1 MTYEEALILKKQKSN
16 LIGTVDEKGFTI
28 GEILIVPTNEK
39 SRNDF
44 FMSYLLN
51 RNADMSI
58 ESFINEPMELWA
70 IDTKH
75 LEEANVLFYNK
86 LS

>member
-1 MTYEEALILKKQKSN
+1 MTYEEALILKRQKSN

-44 FMSYLLN
+44 FMSYLLS
-51 RNADMSI
+51 RNADISI
-58 ESFINEPMELWA
+58 ESFIDEPMELWA